1 MRKLVFHIQT
11 TLDNRISHADGRL
24 WEPFPWGPP
33 ETEYLTSLFRESD
46 TWVLGRRMYEVIVPW
61 WDAVAADGRPPD
73 GSAVTAADLEFAAV
87 QHRLR
92 KVVISRSLPASGDR
106 EVLAGD
112 VAGTLSAM
120 KRTVGKDILLSCGPA
135 TLARLADTE
144 GLIDEYLLSVS
155 PAVLSD
161 GPRLFDALSADLAL
175 ELVAARVF
183 EAGCILARYRV
194 TPAPVE
200 VSRPGDG

>member
-1 MRKLVFHIQT
+1 MSSRAAGGLPWMRKLVFHIQT
-11 TLDNRISHADGRL
+11 TLDNRISHATGDL

-33 ETEYLTSLFRESD
+33 ETEHLTSLFRETD

-61 WDAVAADGRPPD
+61 WDAVAVDGKPPD

-87 QHRLR
+87 QHGLR
-92 KVVISRSLPASGDR
+92 KVVISGSLPATGGR
-106 EVLAGD
+106 EVLTGDIAG
-112 VAGTLSAM
+112 ALSEM
-120 KRTVGKDILLSCGPA
+120 KRADGKDILLSCGPA
-135 TLARLADTE
+135 TLAPLAHTA
-144 GLIDEYLLSVS
+144 GLVDEYLLSIS

-183 EAGCILARYRV
+183 DGGCILARYRV
-194 TPAPVE
+194 P
-200 VSRPGDG
+200 R